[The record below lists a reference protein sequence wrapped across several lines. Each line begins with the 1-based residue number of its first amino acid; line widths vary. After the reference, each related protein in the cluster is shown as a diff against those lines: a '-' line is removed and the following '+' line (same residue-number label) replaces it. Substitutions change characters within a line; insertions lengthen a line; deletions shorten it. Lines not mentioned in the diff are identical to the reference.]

1 MTITCQKCNL
11 GHNPYC
17 NNMKGIGNSTNPTYM
32 IVSDWVRHAWVA
44 NGRIFSG
51 PVRQETLNTLKEAEI
66 DIKDCYF
73 TSLVKCPTIKG
84 EKLFG
89 KAKEGKP
96 KKENIDCC
104 KDTLE
109 QEIQRVKPKVI
120 IALGDLTFN
129 FFFPKLKL
137 AEKRCQV
144 LYHEQYK
151 CYVVGIYHLETMTL
165 TAEFDR
171 IIVKAFKQAKDAV
184 CNPDKIFHPVQ
195 PKYVQIL
202 TVDGLKK
209 VLERVKNVECF
220 SYDVEASSLNQR
232 EAKLLSIG
240 ISWKVN
246 TGVAFPIYVKDEEKC
261 KAILDEANK
270 KLTKDLSKEEKQ
282 KVRLEVKKVEKEI
295 GQNPPLKSYWG
306 DRHNEVMGII
316 KEIFAVPC
324 KKGGHNIDYDNKV
337 LYYNGI
343 DVNNATFDTMLM
355 HHMLD
360 EERPKDLDYLSW
372 VDTDKGG
379 YKMAKEVYL
388 DTVNSN
394 FAHIPLNVL
403 LNYNAGDAD
412 TTLELYHKYKPM
424 IISEGMAHEFS
435 QVRMPLLLEL
445 IKVSITG
452 MKVDRQ
458 YLVTAEKDL
467 KEKIAKSEENIKK
480 FLAKYYPKVQII
492 QETTEKGKDPLTRYF
507 NIKSS
512 ADLKELIYEKMS
524 VPATILT
531 ESGQPSTNE
540 TALVKLAKKH
550 EIINDILEHRKSTK
564 FYTSYIKEMVSY
576 MDENDRVHPNF
587 KIATAVTGRMSVT
600 DPAVQTIPRESAIKK
615 IFIPEKGYGIMEVD
629 FSQQELRCL
638 AFLSGDPAMCDAYA
652 SGKDLHMELAK
663 SIFNKK
669 EEDVTKEERTIA
681 KCCFD
686 ENSMILTPNGY
697 VKAKDLG
704 DSKVLTLDGK
714 EQTQQHIFEKQQGY
728 LITLSNGQKLR
739 VTKNHKFKMFDTLKL
754 YWKEASNLKV
764 GDILGSVKWSAF
776 GDYKKFT
783 VGQDLRTHT
792 YAQTFTFD
800 EKMAYTMGLYLSD
813 GCVTGENNNRLG
825 ILIKPQN
832 RHIVLQ
838 ALKPF
843 GVKERTYE
851 GKDYTLASV
860 HTRALNDWVKE
871 NFGFKK
877 CKCIPDFI
885 YTCPYSVV
893 KAFLSGL
900 LDSDAYICN
909 RIHFISTN
917 EQLAR
922 DVAKLGTLLGNEIK
936 FHWHKYSTKIDGKKY
951 TGILYETTFIT
962 KPDVNLYVKK
972 EKFEEDAIK
981 NKSMRTGWKIDK
993 NEFPDNYYNGK
1004 YNNDINNYR
1013 TGKMKLISVRTA
1025 NVLGLEH
1032 KSYNP
1037 AEIIEIE
1044 PVEVNACIMETA
1056 THYFVGEGF
1065 ESPNCNFLVSYGG
1078 GPGVLMENLEKAGII
1093 ITKAKAEKMLEG
1105 WDKKFNIA
1113 VSYLNKQVNFFI
1125 NHGYLQ
1131 TPAGLKKHL
1140 YKNFAYP
1147 AIMEAAKRQSRNFM
1161 IQGYCSSITFKSLLE
1176 IIRKLREKGLQS
1188 RVISTVHDSILI
1200 EYKLEELKDVLKI
1213 TKDATWITMPPFNGH
1228 TLKSDCALSEKS
1240 WGDKKEVDWETG
1252 KPKED

>member
-104 KDTLE
+104 KDILE
-109 QEIQRVKPKVI
+109 QEINRMKPKVI

-202 TVDGLKK
+202 TIDGLKK

-246 TGVAFPIYVKDEEKC
+246 TGIAFPIYVKDTKKCEEMLKS
-261 KAILDEANK
+261 A
-270 KLTKDLSKEEKQ
+270 KDKFSHPITDMDKEEVKRI
-282 KVRLEVKKVEKEI
+282 KAEIIKVKKQI
-295 GQNPPLKSYWG
+295 GQNPPLISYWG

-343 DVNNATFDTMLM
+343 NVNNATFDTMLM

-388 DTVNSN
+388 DTVNSS

-452 MKVDRQ
+452 MKVNAN
-458 YLVTAEKDL
+458 YLINVKKEL
-467 KEKIAKSEENIKK
+467 KENIKKSEDNIKK
-480 FLAKYYPKVQII
+480 FLIKYYPKVQII
-492 QETTEKGKDPLTRYF
+492 QESNEKGKDPLTKYF

-512 ADLKELIYEKMS
+512 ADLKELLYEKMKA
-524 VPATILT
+524 PKTILT
-531 ESGQPSTNE
+531 ESGEPSTNE
-540 TALVKLAKKH
+540 AALIKLSKKYD
-550 EIINDILEHRKSTK
+550 IIKDILDHRKNTK
-564 FYTSYIKEMVSY
+564 FLDTYTDGILKLC
-576 MDENDRVHPNF
+576 DANGRVHANFNLTGTSSQRLSCDSPNL
-587 KIATAVTGRMSVT
+587 
-600 DPAVQTIPRESAIKK
+600 QNIPRESTIKK

-652 SGKDLHMELAK
+652 NEKDLHMELAK

-669 EEDVTKEERTIA
+669 EEDVTKEERSIA
-681 KCCFD
+681 K
-686 ENSMILTPNGY
+686 
-697 VKAKDLG
+697 
-704 DSKVLTLDGK
+704 
-714 EQTQQHIFEKQQGY
+714 QT
-728 LITLSNGQKLR
+728 
-739 VTKNHKFKMFDTLKL
+739 
-754 YWKEASNLKV
+754 
-764 GDILGSVKWSAF
+764 
-776 GDYKKFT
+776 
-783 VGQDLRTHT
+783 
-792 YAQTFTFD
+792 
-800 EKMAYTMGLYLSD
+800 
-813 GCVTGENNNRLG
+813 
-825 ILIKPQN
+825 
-832 RHIVLQ
+832 
-838 ALKPF
+838 
-843 GVKERTYE
+843 
-851 GKDYTLASV
+851 
-860 HTRALNDWVKE
+860 
-871 NFGFKK
+871 
-877 CKCIPDFI
+877 
-885 YTCPYSVV
+885 
-893 KAFLSGL
+893 
-900 LDSDAYICN
+900 
-909 RIHFISTN
+909 
-917 EQLAR
+917 
-922 DVAKLGTLLGNEIK
+922 
-936 FHWHKYSTKIDGKKY
+936 
-951 TGILYETTFIT
+951 
-962 KPDVNLYVKK
+962 
-972 EKFEEDAIK
+972 
-981 NKSMRTGWKIDK
+981 
-993 NEFPDNYYNGK
+993 
-1004 YNNDINNYR
+1004 
-1013 TGKMKLISVRTA
+1013 
-1025 NVLGLEH
+1025 
-1032 KSYNP
+1032 
-1037 AEIIEIE
+1037 
-1044 PVEVNACIMETA
+1044 
-1056 THYFVGEGF
+1056 
-1065 ESPNCNFLVSYGG
+1065 NFLTSYGG
-1078 GPGVLMENLEKAGII
+1078 GPGVLKDNLEKAGII
-1093 ITKAKAEKMLEG
+1093 ITEAKAEKMLKG
-1105 WDKKFNIA
+1105 WDKKFSFA
-1113 VSYLNKQVNFFI
+1113 VSYLNKQVDFFK

-1131 TPAGLKKHL
+1131 TPAGLKKHY
-1140 YKNFAYP
+1140 YKTYAYG
-1147 AIMEAAKRQSRNFM
+1147 ALTSTQLKSARNYV
-1161 IQGYCSSITFKSLLE
+1161 IQGYCSSITCKVLLD
-1176 IIRKLREKGLQS
+1176 IIRELRKRNLQS

-1200 EYKLEELKDVLKI
+1200 EYKLEELQEVLKI
-1213 TKDATWITMPPFNGH
+1213 CKEKTWRTFPAFNGH
-1228 TLKSDCALSEKS
+1228 ILKSDVEASESS
-1240 WGDKKEVDWETG
+1240 WGEKKKINWDG
-1252 KPKED
+1252 SKPND

>member
-17 NNMKGIGNSTNPTYM
+17 NNMSNIGNRVNPTYM
-32 IVSDWVRHAWVA
+32 IVSDWVRHAWVP

-51 PVRQETLNTLKEAEI
+51 PVRQETLNTLKEAQI

-73 TSLVKCPTIKG
+73 TCLVKCPTIKG

-104 KDTLE
+104 KNTLE

-246 TGVAFPIYVKDEEKC
+246 TGIAFPIYIKDEEKC

-306 DRHNEVMGII
+306 DRHDEVMGII

-388 DTVNSN
+388 DTVNSS

-424 IISEGMAHEFS
+424 IINEGMAHEFS

-512 ADLKELIYEKMS
+512 ADLKELLYEKMK
-524 VPATILT
+524 VPKTILT

-540 TALVKLAKKH
+540 AALVKLAKKY
-550 EIINDILEHRKSTK
+550 EIISDILEHRKSTK

-576 MDENDRVHPNF
+576 MDDNDRVHANF
-587 KIATAVTGRMSVT
+587 KIATAVTGRMSIT
-600 DPAVQTIPRESAIKK
+600 DPALQTIPRESAIKK

-652 SGKDLHMELAK
+652 NGKDLHMELAK

-681 KCCFD
+681 KC
-686 ENSMILTPNGY
+686 
-697 VKAKDLG
+697 
-704 DSKVLTLDGK
+704 
-714 EQTQQHIFEKQQGY
+714 
-728 LITLSNGQKLR
+728 
-739 VTKNHKFKMFDTLKL
+739 
-754 YWKEASNLKV
+754 
-764 GDILGSVKWSAF
+764 
-776 GDYKKFT
+776 
-783 VGQDLRTHT
+783 
-792 YAQTFTFD
+792 
-800 EKMAYTMGLYLSD
+800 
-813 GCVTGENNNRLG
+813 
-825 ILIKPQN
+825 
-832 RHIVLQ
+832 
-838 ALKPF
+838 
-843 GVKERTYE
+843 
-851 GKDYTLASV
+851 
-860 HTRALNDWVKE
+860 
-871 NFGFKK
+871 
-877 CKCIPDFI
+877 
-885 YTCPYSVV
+885 
-893 KAFLSGL
+893 
-900 LDSDAYICN
+900 
-909 RIHFISTN
+909 
-917 EQLAR
+917 
-922 DVAKLGTLLGNEIK
+922 
-936 FHWHKYSTKIDGKKY
+936 
-951 TGILYETTFIT
+951 
-962 KPDVNLYVKK
+962 
-972 EKFEEDAIK
+972 
-981 NKSMRTGWKIDK
+981 
-993 NEFPDNYYNGK
+993 
-1004 YNNDINNYR
+1004 
-1013 TGKMKLISVRTA
+1013 
-1025 NVLGLEH
+1025 
-1032 KSYNP
+1032 
-1037 AEIIEIE
+1037 
-1044 PVEVNACIMETA
+1044 
-1056 THYFVGEGF
+1056 
-1065 ESPNCNFLVSYGG
+1065 CNFLVSYGG

-1176 IIRKLREKGLQS
+1176 IIRKLREKGLKS

-1213 TKDATWITMPPFNGH
+1213 TKDATWITMPSFNGH